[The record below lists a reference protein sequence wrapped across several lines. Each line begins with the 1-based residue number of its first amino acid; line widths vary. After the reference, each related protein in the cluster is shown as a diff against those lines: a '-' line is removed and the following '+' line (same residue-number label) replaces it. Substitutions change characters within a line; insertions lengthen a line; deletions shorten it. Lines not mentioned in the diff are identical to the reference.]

1 MLTEEYFKNMKQV
14 LEKIRETQM
23 DAINRSAEVITDSLL
38 NEGVWHVMDTGHML
52 MYEAIGRTG
61 GLMAV
66 RPVRVSLE
74 VNNPTRY
81 REAVIN
87 KKRVFMDSIEGLPEY
102 IINKSN
108 MVAGDVL
115 LVGSV
120 TGINFLP
127 VEMAIYAKKRGICV
141 IGLTSVKYSSYLDSK
156 HLSGKKLFEV
166 CDIVLDNCA
175 DIGDT
180 LVYVDE
186 LEQGICPAS
195 GIAASYIMWALQSRV
210 IELMLEKGKRPHIY
224 KNNHL
229 PGAGEFNSQAWN
241 EYEKMGY

>member
-1 MLTEEYFKNMKQV
+1 MLTEKYFNNIRQV

-23 DAINRSAEVITDSLL
+23 DAIKRSAEIITDSLL
-38 NEGVWHVMDTGHML
+38 NGGVWHVMDTGHML

-66 RPVRVSLE
+66 RPVRISLE

-81 REAVIN
+81 REVAIN

-102 IINKSN
+102 VINKSN
-108 MVAGDVL
+108 IVTGDVL

-120 TGINFLP
+120 SGINILP
-127 VEMAIYAKKRGICV
+127 VEMAIYAKKKGICV
-141 IGLTSVKYSSYLDSK
+141 IGLTSIKYSSYLNSK
-156 HLSGKKLFEV
+156 HRSGKKLFEV
-166 CDIVLDNCA
+166 CDIVLDYCTE
-175 DIGDT
+175 IGDT
-180 LVYVDE
+180 LVYIDE

-195 GIAASYIMWALQSRV
+195 GIAASYIMWALQSWV
-210 IELMLEKGKRPHIY
+210 IELMLARGKRPHVY

-229 PGAGEFNSQAWN
+229 PGADEFNSQAWN